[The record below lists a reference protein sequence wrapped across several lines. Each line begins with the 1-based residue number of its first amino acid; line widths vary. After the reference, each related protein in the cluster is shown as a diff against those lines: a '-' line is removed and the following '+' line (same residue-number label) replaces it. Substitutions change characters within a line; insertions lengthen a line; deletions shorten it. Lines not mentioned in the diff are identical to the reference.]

1 MNSIRE
7 SVIETKRWEDYDT
20 IVCPNGQIIDMVD
33 LLDQQA
39 RARVAL
45 AHLEPFLGSLM
56 SKLRPVYTFRVKTQ
70 ATDGVNIFIN
80 PQFTA
85 NLDFEGKVFVLAHE
99 LWHCV
104 LDHMRRGRQAGHDH
118 RKSNIAAD
126 HEVNNT
132 LVNLDFM
139 KESTIRKCRAL
150 LDRKYSEWS
159 YEKIYAD
166 NPPDPAK
173 GRQNNSKD
181 ADKAQQNQ
189 GQGSGQGGNQGSGSG
204 QGGNQNQKRSP
215 EYVDGWNRAI
225 SDYRAGKIKL

>member
-1 MNSIRE
+1 MNSIKE
-7 SVIETKRWEDYDT
+7 SAIETKRWEDYDT
-20 IVCPNGQIIDMVD
+20 IVCPDGQVIDMVD

-39 RARVAL
+39 RARAAL

-56 SKLRPVYTFRVKTQ
+56 SKLRPVYTFQVQTQ

-99 LWHCV
+99 IWHCV

-139 KESTIRKCRAL
+139 KEATIRKCGAL

-166 NPPDPAK
+166 NPPDPARGK
-173 GRQNNSKD
+173 QNNSKD

-189 GQGSGQGGNQGSGSG
+189 DKKSGKGSG

-225 SDYRAGKIKL
+225 SDYKAGKIKL

>member
-1 MNSIRE
+1 MNSINE
-7 SVIETKRWEDYDT
+7 SASKTKRWEDYDT
-20 IVCPNGQIIDMVD
+20 ILCPNGQVIDMAD

-39 RARVAL
+39 RARAAL

-56 SKLRPVYTFRVKTQ
+56 SRLRPVYTFHVKTQ
-70 ATDGVNIFIN
+70 ATDGANIFIN

-99 LWHCV
+99 IWHCV
-104 LDHMRRGRQAGHDH
+104 LDHMRRGRQAGHDP

-139 KESTIRKCRAL
+139 KEATIRKCRAL

-166 NPPDPAK
+166 NPADPA
-173 GRQNNSKD
+173 GGSQNNSEE
-181 ADKAQQNQ
+181 ASKAQQNQ
-189 GQGSGQGGNQGSGSG
+189 NQGQSQGSG

-215 EYVDGWNRAI
+215 AYVDGWNRAI
-225 SDYRAGKIKL
+225 SDYKAGKIKL